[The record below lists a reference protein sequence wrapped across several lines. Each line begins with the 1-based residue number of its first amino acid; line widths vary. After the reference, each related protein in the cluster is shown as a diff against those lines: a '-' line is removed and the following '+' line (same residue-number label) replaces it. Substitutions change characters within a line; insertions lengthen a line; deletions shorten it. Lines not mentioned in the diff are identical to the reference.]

1 MPFQRFCLSLNA
13 TSKREAPWS
22 RSSWPPSPKAIALP
36 ASRPCWRTRKRRCLP
51 SPTVEAPT
59 ASQPATSS
67 VTSGLPRPNG
77 ESCSSSRASSS
88 VSADAG
94 TIASMRVTGARSS
107 SSSSPSAWAANAAAN
122 GSSSSPRIVSPGGG
136 PMPAEALEMAGAG
149 GEARVEVEAR
159 HRSAGALPA
168 VALAGDQHD
177 RPAESLDEP
186 RGDDADHAL
195 VPALAPDDVGAPA
208 ALLGRPRV
216 DDGDRLAEDPLL
228 DRLAVAVQRLELVR
242 EQVGL
247 AVVLRQHEVQADVR
261 PAEPPGCIEPRREPE
276 ADGGRVDG
284 GRIDARHAHQRPQ
297 PGLLGAR
304 ERAQARCS
312 RARGSRR
319 RAERR
324 RRSSRA
330 RRDPGAAR
338 SPDGR
343 RRGAPARA

>member
-13 TSKREAPWS
+13 TSKRAAPWS
-22 RSSWPPSPKAIALP
+22 RSSWPPRPNAIALP

-77 ESCSSSRASSS
+77 ASCSSSRASSS

-107 SSSSPSAWAANAAAN
+107 SSELPVGVGGERRGERLELVAADRQA
-122 GSSSSPRIVSPGGG
+122 GGG
-136 PMPAEALEMAGAG
+136 AMAAEALEVVGAG
-149 GEARVEVEAR
+149 GEAGVEVEAR
-159 HRSAGALPA
+159 HRAAGALPA
-168 VALAGDQHD
+168 VALARDQD
-177 RPAESLDEP
+177 DGAAEPLDEP
-186 RGDDADHAL
+186 RGDDPDHAL
-195 VPALAPDDVGAPA
+195 VPALAPDDVGAA
-208 ALLGRPRV
+208 APLLGRPRV
-216 DDGDRLAEDPLL
+216 DDRDRLAEDPLL
-228 DRLAVAVQRLELVR
+228 DGLAVAVQRLELVR

-247 AVVLRQHEVQADVR
+247 AVVLRQHEMQADVR
-261 PAEPPGCIEPRREPE
+261 PAEPAGGVEPRREPE
-276 ADGGRVDG
+276 ADGRRVDG
-284 GRIDARHAHQRPQ
+284 GRIDAGDAHQRPQ

-304 ERAQARCS
+304 ERAQAGCS

-319 RAERR
+319 RAGRR

-343 RRGAPARA
+343 LRGAPARA